1 MKKYQGSMVA
11 LITPF
16 SNGKV
21 DFAALEKMVEFQIQ
35 NGTTCLVVTGTTG
48 ECPTLTNEEHIEV
61 IKRSVEVANGRVP
74 VMAGAGSNNPVEAIA
89 LSNAAKEVGA
99 DSLLHNAGYYN
110 RPNQEGLYAH
120 FKMVHDNTDLPIFI
134 YNVPGRTVVNISSET
149 VAKLSKLERVV
160 GIKDTTGNLERPW
173 LERNMI
179 DKPFIFLS
187 GEDSTA
193 VSFNVAGGVGVIS
206 VTANVAPALVAKVQ
220 NLTLEKKWEEAA
232 EHQLKLMKLHKLMFK
247 EPSPAPAKYAA
258 SLLGLC
264 KEDVRLPILPVSD
277 SLRAEI
283 KAEMQK
289 LELI

>member
-1 MKKYQGSMVA
+1 MVA

-160 GIKDTTGNLERPW
+160 GIKDATGNLERPW